1 MIELTSTI
9 IYGILV
15 GMIFQMMEKEKW
27 KIREKMDGRGVW
39 LEGYRERKIGGPD
52 CHISGTTKT

>member
-15 GMIFQMMEKEKW
+15 GMIKRLEKEKW

-52 CHISGTTKT
+52 YYIFETTRT